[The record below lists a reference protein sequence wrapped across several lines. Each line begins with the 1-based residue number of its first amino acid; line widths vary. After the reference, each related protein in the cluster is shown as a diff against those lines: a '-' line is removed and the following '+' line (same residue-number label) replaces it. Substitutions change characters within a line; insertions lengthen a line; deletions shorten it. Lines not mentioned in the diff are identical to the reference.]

1 MIQVRD
7 RKIEESVFM
16 KLHEKEISAWPTGR
30 DIDLDEAVEYQKSL
44 PEDKSFWRRLAKY
57 KAEGR
62 TGLYPRSGVPVVEEE
77 IKLLQSL
84 NSVGVELFPFTTDS
98 YTRNRQFEKAQFGLE
113 ESIRTGKSKL
123 NGYPIIN
130 QGVKTNRMVV

>member
-7 RKIEESVFM
+7 QKIDEAVFM
-16 KLHEKEISAWPTGR
+16 KLHEKEIAAWPTGK

-57 KAEGR
+57 KAEGK
-62 TGLYPRSGVPVVEEE
+62 TGLYPRSGVPVVEKE
-77 IKLLQSL
+77 IELLQGL

-113 ESIRTGKSKL
+113 ESIRTGQNKL

-130 QGVKTNRMVV
+130 QTHK